1 MTVSE
6 SIADSQARRDL
17 GRLRWQRRWLAL
29 RGRLGEQCNDLVPTR
44 RVLDQVELGSTG
56 DLSSARDL
64 GRQTV
69 PLKRIVGSRGRAA
82 DFDLAFRPRRD
93 GLHGRW
99 LSIARARYQ
108 NRELPPV
115 RLLKVGRAYFVE
127 DGNHRVS
134 VARALGQETIDAFV
148 FEIDA
153 SGLEEKRSCTRLGY
167 KA

>member
-17 GRLRWQRRWLAL
+17 GRLRRQRRWLAL

-44 RVLDQVELGSTG
+44 RVLDQVDLGSG
-56 DLSSARDL
+56 RDL

-69 PLKRIVGSRGRAA
+69 PLERIVGSRGRAA

-93 GLHGRW
+93 GLQRRW

-108 NRELPPV
+108 NKELPPV
-115 RLLKVGRAYFVE
+115 RLLKIGRAYFVE

-134 VARALGQETIDAFV
+134 VAQALGQETIDAFV
-148 FEIDA
+148 LEIDA
-153 SGLEEKRSCTRLGY
+153 SGLEENRSCTRLGY